1 MFHSCIVVSALIIFK
16 TWWILLPTCV
26 WCLIITDNSCNYGKQ
41 DQMLLT
47 NKSCVPIFLV
57 QPSPD
62 LLTNNFPVN
71 TVKTF
76 RDLNLLQCYLCRL
89 DDNIIDNLTRR
100 FGVINNDFWN
110 IRCQHVF
117 VFVDFCRMIGFICHS
132 SPGVL

>member
-1 MFHSCIVVSALIIFK
+1 MIDRHCFIVIVIYLSISPRTRLYCFSQKAVMFHSCIVVSALIIFK

-89 DDNIIDNLTRR
+89 DDNIIDN
-100 FGVINNDFWN
+100 INQAVWSD
-110 IRCQHVF
+110 Q
-117 VFVDFCRMIGFICHS
+117 
-132 SPGVL
+132 